1 MSFTNTLNV
10 EIYNGQNKMYAYIY
24 SSMYWSLYCIL
35 DQSYQWHIFYFFF
48 FLHAFRFKKEQSSTD
63 LKEEQIILCHSPL
76 TPLLPPAHLPPLLAV
91 RLTWILAASR
101 NWMMTLRILKK
112 NCWLE
117 VLLVRRDMEGS
128 CSSRPA
134 LIFLGAATTTLALG
148 LYLFYKHLC
157 ESQWSTQES
166 EKKPSRFT
174 F

>member
-1 MSFTNTLNV
+1 MIIILYLRSV
-10 EIYNGQNKMYAYIY
+10 I
-24 SSMYWSLYCIL
+24 SMT
-35 DQSYQWHIFYFFF
+35 HFFF
-48 FLHAFRFKKEQSSTD
+48 FFYMHSVLKKNNHLPTQKKNKSF
-63 LKEEQIILCHSPL
+63 CHSPL

>member
-1 MSFTNTLNV
+1 MH
-10 EIYNGQNKMYAYIY
+10 IYIHLCIDHYIV
-24 SSMYWSLYCIL
+24 SQIS
-35 DQSYQWHIFYFFF
+35 HINDTFFIFF
-48 FLHAFRFKKEQSSTD
+48 FLHAFSFKKEQSSTD
-63 LKEEQIILCHSPL
+63 LKEKQIILCHSPL